1 MKMQKLAEEHLQKK
15 LLPFWEKLRD
25 NENGGFY
32 GYMDFDLNVDKMA
45 EKGCILNSRIL
56 WFFSNAAMVLK
67 DTALLEYADHAYR
80 FMMEHCL
87 DKEYGGVYWSVNYD
101 GSAADATKHT
111 YNQAFAVY
119 ALASYYDAT
128 KKEEALLNACA
139 LMELIEGR
147 CTDEIGYL
155 EAFDR
160 AFSPVENDKLSE
172 NGVIAEKTMN
182 TLLHVFEAYT
192 ELYRVSK
199 NQLAG
204 ERLRFMMD
212 VIAEKIYNPQK
223 RRQEVFLTGK

>member
-87 DKEYGGVYWSVNYD
+87 DKEYGLS
-101 GSAADATKHT
+101 
-111 YNQAFAVY
+111 
-119 ALASYYDAT
+119 
-128 KKEEALLNACA
+128 
-139 LMELIEGR
+139 LIH
-147 CTDEIGYL
+147 I
-155 EAFDR
+155 
-160 AFSPVENDKLSE
+160 
-172 NGVIAEKTMN
+172 
-182 TLLHVFEAYT
+182 
-192 ELYRVSK
+192 
-199 NQLAG
+199 
-204 ERLRFMMD
+204 
-212 VIAEKIYNPQK
+212 
-223 RRQEVFLTGK
+223 